1 MSLTTKSPA
10 TTNIRKSLL
19 LSTTAIAL
27 CGMLA
32 VNEAHADPVGA
43 NELPQ
48 GHSTTDSSTTFDY
61 AASGKRLDVKQ
72 GNDRII
78 VDWDSFNI
86 GQNAKVKFNQP
97 NKSSIAV
104 NRVNGNTDPTR
115 IYGSLSANGRLV
127 ILDPNGVIFGRKSS
141 VDVGGLIA
149 STGNLQNDNDFLN
162 GDNKFTIVDT
172 DQNPSSRGIVN
183 KGTITVGNGTLS
195 ENGLVAFVAP
205 YVKNK
210 GTINAKLGKVTLA
223 AGKKVTVDLT
233 GDQLISIAAN
243 SRLQEAIVNN
253 NGKINAQGGEV
264 TLSAYAAKGVVDNVI
279 NMNGKI
285 QASGFEETKGGKII
299 LKAKVDGAGSG
310 KIRVAGKMQANGS
323 RDIETSEAG
332 KGGSIDI
339 NGETVT
345 ITKNAIL
352 RARGIYG
359 DGGSINIGTEN
370 TQMTKE
376 AIINNGAVLATQS
389 LHSGNGG
396 DITIWARNKTVFNG
410 RAKATATSGNGGS
423 LYITN
428 DGSYLGYNGTI
439 DLVGSGNNGEL
450 TLKAENRLSLLG
462 TPDPLYTNSSYVR
475 TGSIGEA
482 LINSNVNLIGN
493 SKIVTRGNDHIDF
506 RNASSQSGDLTVT
519 TPWLELNKN
528 KNVVMGDSHLT
539 LNANR
544 IDLNAQILGAN
555 GISQLSLSQLTTTT
569 ALVQI
574 MSNKASI
581 QQGIDLLNDVDNVDP
596 ELRVHYDEYK
606 ENFMVNKSINMN
618 GLNRDSKAPVLTAED
633 TSNPVVK
640 IAAHDVV
647 FNNFDVQADSA
658 ARGDQKGLTVQG
670 FNRLNITNSAFSG
683 FDQGVSLDRSKTT
696 SISNSVFVHNNTGL
710 KLDDSNHFMARKNSF
725 TGNGIWSGDRAIVVD
740 GGFNVRTNKNTFVDL
755 KDGLNLTGLTGDT
768 QAHENSFSN
777 VRTGIS
783 ADDISKL
790 EVTDNTM
797 TGVIYGLK
805 ANDIA
810 NSLLVARNNI
820 KGRSFSQT
828 GIQVSNSADANIDD
842 NTVSVFG
849 QNGIHVSSNG
859 ATRIEDNFVTLTG
872 NDGIK
877 VTGSTPPRREVFE
890 MTPAGSL
897 KIVDNTVFGTLG
909 DGIEVSGRNNALI
922 KGNKVTATGGNGIRL
937 NSSHNTMLLRNMVAG
952 THKNGIFLNNSDQA
966 KLFGNKTS
974 NTAKNGFFLNN
985 SDDATLML
993 NASHGAGD
1001 NGFSL
1006 IQSDNAN
1013 VFANLITNAGQGS
1026 GSGSDYGLFTHG
1038 TAFDGNG
1045 IMVLGSEG
1053 SHIAFN
1059 MIINPREDGIKVIS
1073 SGAVSGDGRPTPS
1086 IASISERPRRSRNIR
1101 IKKNLI
1107 LGAGDDGIDL
1117 TNVHNA
1123 QVSRNIIAL
1132 AQNNGIEGEYITG
1145 SEFNRN
1151 IILQPGQNGID
1162 ILGGNDLTI
1171 DQNLI
1176 LAAARIGID
1185 EGTPEG
1191 GDIRGPR
1198 SLDLGHPGEGS
1209 YVDNTGIS
1217 TRYTNDVS
1225 ITNNTVRNFGKGIAV
1240 QGVSDTFVGSNQIH
1254 NSSLYGF
1261 GAEGSGNRDI
1271 TLADNNFV
1279 NNRTGA
1285 RFESGIITLE
1295 GVNTF
1300 TGGETGMVFSPFSF
1314 YEGGEGDYYPEPTA
1328 YISDGPGYP
1337 PFYGSATLELTDNTL
1352 GETVFEGQ
1360 TGNYVTLEN
1369 GALFNPGTPT
1379 VINGI
1384 ESSFDGVSGAELT
1397 TAQLNQIEGKIRDY
1411 DDQRTLGQI
1420 FVGFVPQD
1428 DTVIDQEDVLRQINS
1443 LLNIGNNNAR
1453 VTVTGLPRVPGVTPN
1468 MVNALNALQP
1478 AAGGEGN
1485 GESPEELDA
1494 LQPAAGGNNDNEAAC
1509 WNQVGKSIAGGSGGV
1524 SYSLGENPQ
1533 DILSDMAG
1541 CDI

>member
-172 DQNPSSRGIVN
+172 DQNPSSRGVVN

-210 GTINAKLGKVTLA
+210 GTINARLGKVTLA

-410 RAKATATSGNGGS
+410 RAKAAATSGNGGS

-450 TLKAENRLSLLG
+450 TLKAENRLSFLG

-528 KNVVMGDSHLT
+528 KNVVMGDSLLT
-539 LNANR
+539 LKANR

-555 GISQLSLSQLTTTT
+555 GISQLPLSQLTTTT

-581 QQGIDLLNDVDNVDP
+581 QQGIDLLNDVDNADP

-606 ENFMVNKSINMN
+606 ENLMVNKSITMN
-618 GLNRDSKAPVLTAED
+618 GLDRNGKAPVLMAEGF
-633 TSNPVVK
+633 SSPVVK
-640 IAAHDVV
+640 IKANDVK
-647 FNNFDVQADSA
+647 FNNFDVRATPETEVFTQ
-658 ARGDQKGLTVQG
+658 GLTVQG
-670 FNRLNITNSAFSG
+670 YNDLKITDSSFTG
-683 FDQGVSLDRSKTT
+683 FDEGVRIEAADNTR
-696 SISNSVFVHNNTGL
+696 ISNSVFADNNTGL
-710 KLDDSNHFMARKNSF
+710 KLAGPSF
-725 TGNGIWSGDRAIVVD
+725 YPGDYTLDKSPSSGDDFV
-740 GGFNVRTNKNTFVDL
+740 GGDREHD
-755 KDGLNLTGLTGDT
+755 
-768 QAHENSFSN
+768 
-777 VRTGIS
+777 R
-783 ADDISKL
+783 
-790 EVTDNTM
+790 
-797 TGVIYGLK
+797 
-805 ANDIA
+805 
-810 NSLLVARNNI
+810 
-820 KGRSFSQT
+820 
-828 GIQVSNSADANIDD
+828 
-842 NTVSVFG
+842 
-849 QNGIHVSSNG
+849 
-859 ATRIEDNFVTLTG
+859 
-872 NDGIK
+872 
-877 VTGSTPPRREVFE
+877 STP
-890 MTPAGSL
+890 
-897 KIVDNTVFGTLG
+897 
-909 DGIEVSGRNNALI
+909 
-922 KGNKVTATGGNGIRL
+922 
-937 NSSHNTMLLRNMVAG
+937 
-952 THKNGIFLNNSDQA
+952 
-966 KLFGNKTS
+966 
-974 NTAKNGFFLNN
+974 
-985 SDDATLML
+985 
-993 NASHGAGD
+993 
-1001 NGFSL
+1001 SL
-1006 IQSDNAN
+1006 I
-1013 VFANLITNAGQGS
+1013 
-1026 GSGSDYGLFTHG
+1026 
-1038 TAFDGNG
+1038 
-1045 IMVLGSEG
+1045 
-1053 SHIAFN
+1053 
-1059 MIINPREDGIKVIS
+1059 
-1073 SGAVSGDGRPTPS
+1073 DGRPWG
-1086 IASISERPRRSRNIR
+1086 RNTIT
-1101 IKKNLI
+1101 
-1107 LGAGDDGIDL
+1107 L
-1117 TNVHNA
+1117 TDNRFV
-1123 QVSRNIIAL
+1123 
-1132 AQNNGIEGEYITG
+1132 NN
-1145 SEFNRN
+1145 
-1151 IILQPGQNGID
+1151 
-1162 ILGGNDLTI
+1162 
-1171 DQNLI
+1171 
-1176 LAAARIGID
+1176 
-1185 EGTPEG
+1185 
-1191 GDIRGPR
+1191 
-1198 SLDLGHPGEGS
+1198 
-1209 YVDNTGIS
+1209 NTGAYFES
-1217 TRYTNDVS
+1217 
-1225 ITNNTVRNFGKGIAV
+1225 
-1240 QGVSDTFVGSNQIH
+1240 GV
-1254 NSSLYGF
+1254 
-1261 GAEGSGNRDI
+1261 I
-1271 TLADNNFV
+1271 TLA
-1279 NNRTGA
+1279 
-1285 RFESGIITLE
+1285 

-1300 TGGETGMVFSPFSF
+1300 TGGNTGMVFSPFSF
-1314 YEGGEGDYYPEPTA
+1314 YEGGEGDDVSPSTTLRVSDESYGTA
-1328 YISDGPGYP
+1328 
-1337 PFYGSATLELTDNTL
+1337 LELTDNTL

-1384 ESSFDGVSGAELT
+1384 ESTFDGVSGAELT